1 MASHRVTRVL
11 AVVLVTGLLAAG
23 CSDDNDD
30 PTGADG
36 PPSTPETV
44 HAVSQNILHGEACP
58 ADSDKCDLPGRVA
71 FFVEQ
76 LGESCPDLVGLQ
88 ETNQRILDELEK
100 GVADI
105 CDGTYE
111 VVWDDDPSTD
121 REAVLTKHPV
131 LAQQRFRLAGP
142 LRTALWVR
150 VSTDAGAVDFWTTH
164 LASGSDNRPCDEDT
178 CPPPCQTEDDLNTCQ
193 GRQVVAL
200 ASDHR
205 APGGVLIVGG
215 DLNAE
220 PGSPTIS
227 AMLATGLTDTH
238 LAAGNP
244 ECDEAT
250 GVSCTGGRD
259 DTSIEGLSDPD
270 AQQSERIDYLL
281 FDAGGT
287 RCEVVDPTGL
297 FEAAGAADRPDG
309 LVHPSDHTGV
319 EATIRCRTTEEERK
333 AGADATTS
341 STSTTTLPEGTV
353 DAATEEA
360 VTGAFEAVFSGTSD
374 LETRIASIEDGE
386 ALRKVVEAGFAA
398 NKDIAS
404 RITVTVHD
412 VKLTDPM
419 HAEISFSLLLDGT
432 AVLDHLP
439 GEAVQID
446 GRWYVSKRS
455 FCDVGTQGM
464 TEIPPACQ

>member
-121 REAVLTKHPV
+121 REAVLTDAPRARAATLPSGRAAAHRAVGAGLHRRRGGRLLDHPPGERLRQPPV
-131 LAQQRFRLAGP
+131 RRGHLPAAVPDRGRPQHLPGPPGGRARQRPPGAGRGADRRRRP
-142 LRTALWVR
+142 QRRAGQPDHLG
-150 VSTDAGAVDFWTTH
+150 DAGHGPHRHAPRRGQRRSATP
-164 LASGSDNRPCDEDT
+164 RP
-178 CPPPCQTEDDLNTCQ
+178 P
-193 GRQVVAL
+193 
-200 ASDHR
+200 
-205 APGGVLIVGG
+205 
-215 DLNAE
+215 
-220 PGSPTIS
+220 
-227 AMLATGLTDTH
+227 
-238 LAAGNP
+238 
-244 ECDEAT
+244 

-281 FDAGGT
+281 LRRRRHPLRG
-287 RCEVVDPTGL
+287 RRP
-297 FEAAGAADRPDG
+297 DRPVRG
-309 LVHPSDHTGV
+309 RGRRPAARRPRPPLGPHRRARRRSAA
-319 EATIRCRTTEEERK
+319 ETTEESGRPAPTRPPRRPPPRPFPRGRSTRPPRK
-333 AGADATTS
+333 
-341 STSTTTLPEGTV
+341 
-353 DAATEEA
+353 
-360 VTGAFEAVFSGTSD
+360 
-374 LETRIASIEDGE
+374 R
-386 ALRKVVEAGFAA
+386 
-398 NKDIAS
+398 
-404 RITVTVHD
+404 
-412 VKLTDPM
+412 
-419 HAEISFSLLLDGT
+419 
-432 AVLDHLP
+432 
-439 GEAVQID
+439 
-446 GRWYVSKRS
+446 
-455 FCDVGTQGM
+455 
-464 TEIPPACQ
+464 